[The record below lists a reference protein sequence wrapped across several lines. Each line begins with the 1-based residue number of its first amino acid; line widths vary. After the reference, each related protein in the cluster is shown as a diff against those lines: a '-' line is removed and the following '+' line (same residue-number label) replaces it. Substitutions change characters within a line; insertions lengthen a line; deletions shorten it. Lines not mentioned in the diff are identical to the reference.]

1 MAFKKYGKLR
11 RPGHSDTD
19 GLFDHDEQTLIIT
32 EKLDGN
38 NYRVQRDG
46 DKLRF
51 GSRNVDLGTDV
62 DDIGGMFEQVT
73 GYLDENVDPDDLRE
87 LEELWAATREPCES
101 ATITLFG
108 ENAVQHQISEY
119 EWQAMPQ
126 FNLFDVHVECDSD
139 VSGEW
144 LRWDLTDEE
153 REQHREEYDV
163 IDDEA
168 STSFFTVCDV
178 AEVLGIETA
187 PLVDWTTVGEFLDG
201 TDPSEWDVPESFYR
215 TDGGQ
220 AEGVV
225 LRNPTTGV
233 KAKRISDDFA
243 ERKSNNH
250 GSGGGG
256 GDQDE
261 RSDHEKFLDAH
272 ATNNRIE
279 KNIGKLIEAPDTE
292 YDSVEMEMMQDL
304 HLVVWRDV
312 WAEDYEEII
321 SNRWTLDLDNLHNE
335 VANKC
340 ATRLRK
346 LLQSGEVPVSV
357 VEPTTGTVA
366 DELLGELND

>member
-1 MAFKKYGKLR
+1 MD
-11 RPGHSDTD
+11 GH
-19 GLFDHDEQTLIIT
+19 ELIIT

-38 NYRVQRDG
+38 NFRFQRDG
-46 DKLRF
+46 DELRF

-62 DDIGGMFEQVT
+62 DEIGGMFEQVT
-73 GYLDENVDPDDLRE
+73 DYLAETVDPQDLRA
-87 LEELWAATREPCES
+87 LEDLWQITHEPCEN

-119 EWQAMPQ
+119 EWEAMPQ
-126 FNLFDVHVECDSD
+126 FNLFDVHVECDGD
-139 VSGEW
+139 ADGTW
-144 LRWDLTDEE
+144 LRWGLLEDDKEYQ
-153 REQHREEYDV
+153 RETYELLEGGP
-163 IDDEA
+163 IE
-168 STSFFTVCDV
+168 FFTVEDV
-178 AEVLGIETA
+178 ADFLGLETA
-187 PLVDWTTVGEFLDG
+187 PLHAWTTVGEFLDEN
-201 TDPSEWDVPESFYR
+201 DVSEWDVPKSVYR

-225 LRNPTTGV
+225 FRNPATGV

-243 ERKSNNH
+243 ERKAKKH

-256 GDQDE
+256 GGSDGP
-261 RSDHEKFLDAH
+261 SDHEQFLTTH

-279 KNIGKLIEAPDTE
+279 KNIGKVIEAPDNDH
-292 YDSVEMEMMQDL
+292 DSVEMEMMPIL
-304 HLVVWRDV
+304 HLKVWRDI

-321 SNRWTLDLDNLHNE
+321 STKWTLDLDNLHNS

-340 ATRLRK
+340 AARLKK
-346 LLQSGEVPVSV
+346 LLQSGDVPVSV